1 MFSFV
6 RRSAVVIGRSWVA
19 PILRATSQARTL
31 GLAAEMSFWLFLAL
45 VPLAAVAGVVLAR
58 QARADMALASML
70 LSSVPV
76 EARTLVADQVGLVAK
91 AGNSTVAPL
100 AVATFL
106 WLASSG
112 VHSVFDCLEIQAGVT
127 RPRWTKRLIALA
139 TCLVLAAAVAA
150 LGLLGSWLG
159 WMDALAAAP
168 LRALT
173 EGPLVVD
180 LLQGAA
186 SASLAVALVAGLYR
200 AGIPRVARRRFPVLP
215 GAVLSVGTSRLLGWG
230 YRGYVSTVGDGG
242 AYVGGL
248 AVIGVT
254 LITLWLFSVSILL
267 GAALN
272 RVVGERQ
279 TTG

>member
-112 VHSVFDCLEIQAGVT
+112 VHSVFD
-127 RPRWTKRLIALA
+127 
-139 TCLVLAAAVAA
+139 
-150 LGLLGSWLG
+150 
-159 WMDALAAAP
+159 
-168 LRALT
+168 
-173 EGPLVVD
+173 
-180 LLQGAA
+180 
-186 SASLAVALVAGLYR
+186 
-200 AGIPRVARRRFPVLP
+200 
-215 GAVLSVGTSRLLGWG
+215 
-230 YRGYVSTVGDGG
+230 
-242 AYVGGL
+242 
-248 AVIGVT
+248 
-254 LITLWLFSVSILL
+254 
-267 GAALN
+267 
-272 RVVGERQ
+272 
-279 TTG
+279 